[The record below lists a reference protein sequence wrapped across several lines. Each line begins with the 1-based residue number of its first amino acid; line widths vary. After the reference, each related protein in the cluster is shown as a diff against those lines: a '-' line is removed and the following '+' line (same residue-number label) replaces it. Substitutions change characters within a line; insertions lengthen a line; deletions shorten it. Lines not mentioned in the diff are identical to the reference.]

1 MLSRLEKAEGQPW
14 ISDLKLGQGN
24 RHTVGS
30 GCWALWALP
39 EGSTLAAVAAPASC
53 EGRGAEPGRPLS
65 PPMMQG
71 DPEDHYPSS
80 LLARLRNSVCG

>member
-14 ISDLKLGQGN
+14 TSGLKLGQGN

-53 EGRGAEPGRPLS
+53 EGTGEQSLAG
-65 PPMMQG
+65 
-71 DPEDHYPSS
+71 SS
-80 LLARLRNSVCG
+80 LCQ